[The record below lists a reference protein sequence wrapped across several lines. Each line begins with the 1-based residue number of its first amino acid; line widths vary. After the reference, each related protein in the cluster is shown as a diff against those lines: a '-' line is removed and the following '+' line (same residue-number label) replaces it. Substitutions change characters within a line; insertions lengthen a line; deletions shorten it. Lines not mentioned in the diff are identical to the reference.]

1 MEIYQGELSNG
12 LKIIYQQVGLSKL
25 SHIGLFIDV
34 GTRDET
40 KDERGVAH
48 FLEHVLFKG
57 TSKRKAF
64 HILGRIDNVGG
75 EINAY
80 TTKEET
86 VVYSSVM
93 IEHTA
98 RAMDL
103 IADII
108 FNSVFPQNELE
119 KEKDV
124 VIDEIQS
131 YLDTP
136 FEMVFEDFE
145 TMIFKNHPL
154 ENDILG
160 NEDDV
165 KKITKQTIL
174 NFVKKHYIPQKM
186 VLSYTGGMSL
196 KKFLKL
202 AEKCFGEYSSG
213 EIIKRSFFD
222 VSTPNQKIVQHKS
235 NFQCHAVIGGKA
247 SSYYDENR
255 LALSLLNNYLGGPA
269 MNSRLNMVVREKHGI
284 TYNIESNLI
293 QYRDTGM
300 ISVYFGT
307 DALQLP
313 KAKKLVL
320 KEIDRLKKQP
330 LGTMQLHYAKQQL
343 NGYIALSA
351 ENPSGL
357 MMTLGKSKMIYD
369 DIESIESILDKISK
383 INSKELQDLAQ
394 QYFDEDNLNE
404 LFCLIKE

>member
-160 NEDDV
+160 NEEDV
-165 KKITKQTIL
+165 KKITKQTII

-196 KKFLKL
+196 KKFLSL
-202 AEKCFGEYSSG
+202 AEKHFGEYSSG

-383 INSKELQDLAQ
+383 ITSKELQDLAQ

-404 LFCLIKE
+404 LLCLIKE